1 MLITIGIQLTQ
12 FFVNIFRFVNAI
24 FPISILL
31 PFIFVFALIEAIRL
45 ALQEKPYA
53 LVGTIA
59 GFTPFVMLSPLIHY
73 GIYGTTQL

>member
-1 MLITIGIQLTQ
+1 MWITIRPTQ
-12 FFVNIFRFVNAI
+12 FLVDFFRLVNAI

-45 ALQEKPYA
+45 ALQEKLYA

-59 GFTPFVMLSPLIHY
+59 GFTLFVMLSPLIHY

>member
-1 MLITIGIQLTQ
+1 MWITIRPTQ
-12 FFVNIFRFVNAI
+12 FLVDFFRLVNAI

-31 PFIFVFALIEAIRL
+31 PFNFECALIEAIRL

-59 GFTPFVMLSPLIHY
+59 GFALFVMLSPLIHY
-73 GIYGTTQL
+73 GIYGTT

>member
-1 MLITIGIQLTQ
+1 MWITIRPTQ
-12 FFVNIFRFVNAI
+12 FLVDFFRLVNAI

-59 GFTPFVMLSPLIHY
+59 GFALFVMLSPLIHY
-73 GIYGTTQL
+73 GISGTT

>member
-1 MLITIGIQLTQ
+1 MWITIRPTQ
-12 FFVNIFRFVNAI
+12 FLVDFFRLVNAI

-59 GFTPFVMLSPLIHY
+59 GFTLFVMLSPLIHY